1 MPKSQIL
8 LVDPLSGKPV
18 PIAPDSSLILS
29 SANTDGEGITVEQ
42 QRLPP
47 TEMPPVYLPQHTIS
61 LQLKPPTVLDWQ
73 VNGRIQSRRMIP
85 GDICFLAAD
94 APVGYRWQE
103 EMEVFNVALDP
114 DFVARAT
121 NEFINTCRI
130 ELVSQQGGLDPQI
143 QHIGMALKAE
153 LEAGAPSGRLFC
165 ESLATALAI
174 RLLQRYNAFPQSIRA
189 FTCGLPKSKL
199 RQVTEYIHDNLNQDL
214 PLVELAQMTGLSASR
229 FKCLFK
235 QSTGLSPHQ
244 YVIQQRVEQAKR
256 LLGTTALT
264 IREVALEAGFADQS
278 HLARLFRR
286 IMGRTPKEYRDS
298 V

>member
-29 SANTDGEGITVEQ
+29 SANTAWEGIIVEQ

-73 VNGRIQSRRMIP
+73 VNGRIQSKQMIP
-85 GDICFLAAD
+85 GDICFLPAGT
-94 APVGYRWQE
+94 PVGYRWQE

-114 DFVARAT
+114 DFVAHAT
-121 NEFINTCRI
+121 NDINTCRI
-130 ELVSQQGGLDPQI
+130 ELVGQQGGLDPQI

-153 LEAGAPSGRLFC
+153 LEAGAPSGRLFG

-174 RLLQRYNAFPQSIRA
+174 RLLQRYNAFPQNIRA

-199 RQVTEYIHDNLNQDL
+199 RQVTDYIHDNLSQDL
-214 PLVELAQMTGLSASR
+214 PLVELAQMTGLSTSR

-235 QSTGLSPHQ
+235 QSTGFSPHQ
-244 YVIQQRVEQAKR
+244 YVIQQRVERAKR
-256 LLGTTALT
+256 LLGTTSLT
-264 IREVALEAGFADQS
+264 IREVALEVGFADQS

-286 IMGRTPKEYRDS
+286 MMGSTPKEYRDS

>member
-29 SANTDGEGITVEQ
+29 SASTAWEGITVEQ

-61 LQLKPPTVLDWQ
+61 LQLKPPTVLDWW
-73 VNGRIQSRRMIP
+73 VNGRIQSRRMVP
-85 GDICFLAAD
+85 GDICFLAAG

-103 EMEVFNVALDP
+103 EMEVFNMALAP
-114 DFVARAT
+114 DFIARAT
-121 NEFINTCRI
+121 DEFVNTRYI
-130 ELVSQQGGLDPQI
+130 ELLSQQGGLDPQI

-153 LEAGAPSGRLFC
+153 LEAGAPSGRLFG

-174 RLLQRYNAFPQSIRA
+174 RLLQRYNAFPQSICE
-189 FTCGLPKSKL
+189 FTGGLPKSKL
-199 RQVTEYIHDNLNQDL
+199 RQVTDYIHDNLNQDL
-214 PLVELAQMTGLSASR
+214 PLVKLAQITGLSASR
-229 FKCLFK
+229 FKYLFK

-244 YVIQQRVEQAKR
+244 YVIQQRVERAKR
-256 LLGTTALT
+256 LLATTELT
-264 IREVALEAGFADQS
+264 VREVALEVGFADQS
-278 HLARLFRR
+278 HLARLFLR
-286 IMGRTPKEYRDS
+286 MTGSTPKGYRDS

>member
-18 PIAPDSSLILS
+18 PIAHDSSLILS
-29 SANTDGEGITVEQ
+29 SASTAWEGITVEQ

-47 TEMPPVYLPQHTIS
+47 TEIPPVYLPQHTIS

-73 VNGRIQSRRMIP
+73 VNGLIQSKRMIP
-85 GDICFLAAD
+85 GDICFLPAGT
-94 APVGYRWQE
+94 PVGYRWQE

-114 DFVARAT
+114 DFVDLAT
-121 NEFINTCRI
+121 NHINTRRI
-130 ELVSQQGGLDPQI
+130 ELVGQQGGLDPQI

-153 LEAGAPSGRLFC
+153 LEAGAPSGRLFG

-199 RQVTEYIHDNLNQDL
+199 RQVTDYIHDNLSQDL
-214 PLVELAQMTGLSASR
+214 PLVELAQMTGLSTSR

-244 YVIQQRVEQAKR
+244 YVIQQRVERAKR
-256 LLGTTALT
+256 LLATTALT
-264 IREVALEAGFADQS
+264 IREVAIEVGFADQS

-286 IMGRTPKEYRDS
+286 MTGSTPKEYRDS
-298 V
+298 L